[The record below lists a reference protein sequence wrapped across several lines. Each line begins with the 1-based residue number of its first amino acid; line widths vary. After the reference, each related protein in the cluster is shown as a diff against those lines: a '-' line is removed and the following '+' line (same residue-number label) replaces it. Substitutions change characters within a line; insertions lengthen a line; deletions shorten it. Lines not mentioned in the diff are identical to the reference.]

1 MYKALTTRAEV
12 RYGVQSLSNV
22 CLVLVSPPEKE
33 DHGHH
38 AQTSPHHRCARP
50 GACRPG
56 VCRPRRARGARPA
69 PASPSP
75 ATHRS
80 GRRRSGLNAR
90 QPHPEG
96 AWSTTALSGKSKLT
110 VFAPTNAAFAKLPKA
125 TLKKVQ
131 SDKKLLTS
139 ILTYHVVKGAVPASK
154 VVKLNGKSVKTL
166 NGKSVKIAVK
176 SGKVY
181 VNKAQVTKT
190 DVKASNGVIHVINQ
204 VLIP

>member
-1 MYKALTTRAEV
+1 MGITLKLPRITAALAL
-12 RYGVQSLSNV
+12 G
-22 CLVLVSPPEKE
+22 LVALVFAALVVP
-33 DHGHH
+33 
-38 AQTSPHHRCARP
+38 A
-50 GACRPG
+50 
-56 VCRPRRARGARPA
+56 A
-69 PASPSP
+69 PASQPSP
-75 ATHRS
+75 AASKNIVQVAAGNPQFSTLTS
-80 GRRRSGLNAR
+80 LIKKAGLV
-90 QPHPEG
+90 
-96 AWSTTALSGKSKLT
+96 SALSGKSNLT

-154 VVKLNGKSVKTL
+154 VVKLDGKSVKTL
-166 NGKSVKIAVK
+166 NGKRVKIAVK

-181 VNKAQVTKT
+181 VNKARVTKT

>member
-1 MYKALTTRAEV
+1 MGITLKLPRITAALAL
-12 RYGVQSLSNV
+12 G
-22 CLVLVSPPEKE
+22 LVALVFAALAVS
-33 DHGHH
+33 
-38 AQTSPHHRCARP
+38 A
-50 GACRPG
+50 
-56 VCRPRRARGARPA
+56 A
-69 PASPSP
+69 PASQPSP
-75 ATHRS
+75 AASKNIVQVAAGNPQFSTLTS
-80 GRRRSGLNAR
+80 LIKKAGLV
-90 QPHPEG
+90 
-96 AWSTTALSGKSKLT
+96 SALSGKSNLT

-154 VVKLNGKSVKTL
+154 VVKLNGTSVKTL

-181 VNKAQVTKT
+181 VNQARVTKT

>member
-1 MYKALTTRAEV
+1 MGITLKLPRITAALAL
-12 RYGVQSLSNV
+12 G
-22 CLVLVSPPEKE
+22 LVALVFAALAVPAAP
-33 DHGHH
+33 
-38 AQTSPHHRCARP
+38 A
-50 GACRPG
+50 
-56 VCRPRRARGARPA
+56 A
-69 PASPSP
+69 PASP
-75 ATHRS
+75 ATS
-80 GRRRSGLNAR
+80 KTIVQVAAGNPQFSTLASLIKKAGLV
-90 QPHPEG
+90 
-96 AWSTTALSGKSKLT
+96 SALSGKSKLT

-166 NGKSVKIAVK
+166 NGKTVKITVK

-190 DVKASNGVIHVINQ
+190 DVKASNGVIHVINR

>member
-1 MYKALTTRAEV
+1 MGIALRLPRITAV
-12 RYGVQSLSNV
+12 LALG
-22 CLVLVSPPEKE
+22 LVALVFAALAAP
-33 DHGHH
+33 
-38 AQTSPHHRCARP
+38 A
-50 GACRPG
+50 
-56 VCRPRRARGARPA
+56 A
-69 PASPSP
+69 PASQASP
-75 ATHRS
+75 AASKNLVQVAAGNPQFSTLAS
-80 GRRRSGLNAR
+80 LIKKAGLV
-90 QPHPEG
+90 
-96 AWSTTALSGKSKLT
+96 SALSGKSNLT

-204 VLIP
+204 VLVP

>member
-1 MYKALTTRAEV
+1 MGITLTRPRTTAALAMALVALVFAALAVPAAQDSQASPAASKNIVQVAAGNPQFSTLASLIKKA
-12 RYGVQSLSNV
+12 G
-22 CLVLVSPPEKE
+22 LVS
-33 DHGHH
+33 
-38 AQTSPHHRCARP
+38 
-50 GACRPG
+50 
-56 VCRPRRARGARPA
+56 
-69 PASPSP
+69 
-75 ATHRS
+75 
-80 GRRRSGLNAR
+80 
-90 QPHPEG
+90 
-96 AWSTTALSGKSKLT
+96 ALSGKSKLT

-131 SDKKLLTS
+131 GDKKLLTS

-154 VVKLNGKSVKTL
+154 VVKLDGKSVKTL
-166 NGKSVKIAVK
+166 NGKSVKITVK

>member
-1 MYKALTTRAEV
+1 MGITLNRPRLTAALALALV
-12 RYGVQSLSNV
+12 AVVFASLS
-22 CLVLVSPPEKE
+22 
-33 DHGHH
+33 
-38 AQTSPHHRCARP
+38 AA
-50 GACRPG
+50 A
-56 VCRPRRARGARPA
+56 A
-69 PASPSP
+69 PASPASP
-75 ATHRS
+75 ASPAANKNIVQVAAGNPQLSTLA
-80 GRRRSGLNAR
+80 GLIQKA
-90 QPHPEG
+90 G
-96 AWSTTALSGKSKLT
+96 LVSALSGKSKLT

-139 ILTYHVVKGAVPASK
+139 ILTYHVVKGAVPASE

>member
-1 MYKALTTRAEV
+1 MGIALRLPRITAV
-12 RYGVQSLSNV
+12 LALG
-22 CLVLVSPPEKE
+22 LVALVFAALAAP
-33 DHGHH
+33 
-38 AQTSPHHRCARP
+38 A
-50 GACRPG
+50 
-56 VCRPRRARGARPA
+56 A
-69 PASPSP
+69 PASQASP
-75 ATHRS
+75 AASKNIVQVAAGNPQFSTLAS
-80 GRRRSGLNAR
+80 LIKKAGLV
-90 QPHPEG
+90 
-96 AWSTTALSGKSKLT
+96 SALSGKSKLT

-154 VVKLNGKSVKTL
+154 VVKLNGQSVKTL

>member
-1 MYKALTTRAEV
+1 MGIALRLPRITAV
-12 RYGVQSLSNV
+12 LALG
-22 CLVLVSPPEKE
+22 LVALVVAALAAP
-33 DHGHH
+33 
-38 AQTSPHHRCARP
+38 A
-50 GACRPG
+50 
-56 VCRPRRARGARPA
+56 A
-69 PASPSP
+69 PASQASP
-75 ATHRS
+75 AASKNIVQVAAGNPQFSTLAS
-80 GRRRSGLNAR
+80 LIKKAGLV
-90 QPHPEG
+90 
-96 AWSTTALSGKSKLT
+96 SALSGKSKLT

-181 VNKAQVTKT
+181 VNKGQVTKT

>member
-1 MYKALTTRAEV
+1 MGVTLTSRRITAALAL
-12 RYGVQSLSNV
+12 G
-22 CLVLVSPPEKE
+22 LVALVFAVLAVPAAP
-33 DHGHH
+33 
-38 AQTSPHHRCARP
+38 A
-50 GACRPG
+50 
-56 VCRPRRARGARPA
+56 A
-69 PASPSP
+69 PASP
-75 ATHRS
+75 ATS
-80 GRRRSGLNAR
+80 KTIVQVAAGNPEFSTLASLIKNAGLV
-90 QPHPEG
+90 
-96 AWSTTALSGKSKLT
+96 SALSGKSKLT

-154 VVKLNGKSVKTL
+154 VVTLNGKSVKTL

-181 VNKAQVTKT
+181 VNKARVTKT

>member
-1 MYKALTTRAEV
+1 M
-12 RYGVQSLSNV
+12 
-22 CLVLVSPPEKE
+22 
-33 DHGHH
+33 
-38 AQTSPHHRCARP
+38 
-50 GACRPG
+50 
-56 VCRPRRARGARPA
+56 
-69 PASPSP
+69 
-75 ATHRS
+75 
-80 GRRRSGLNAR
+80 
-90 QPHPEG
+90 
-96 AWSTTALSGKSKLT
+96 
-110 VFAPTNAAFAKLPKA
+110 FAPTNAAFAKLPKA

-131 SDKKLLTS
+131 SDKQLLTS

-154 VVKLNGKSVKTL
+154 VVKLNGRSVKTL

>member
-1 MYKALTTRAEV
+1 MGIALRLPRITAV
-12 RYGVQSLSNV
+12 LALG
-22 CLVLVSPPEKE
+22 LVALVVAALAAP
-33 DHGHH
+33 
-38 AQTSPHHRCARP
+38 A
-50 GACRPG
+50 
-56 VCRPRRARGARPA
+56 A
-69 PASPSP
+69 PASQASP
-75 ATHRS
+75 AASKNIVQVAAGNPQFSTLAS
-80 GRRRSGLNAR
+80 LIKKAGLV
-90 QPHPEG
+90 
-96 AWSTTALSGKSKLT
+96 SALSGKSKLT

-190 DVKASNGVIHVINQ
+190 DVKASNGVIHVIDQ

>member
-1 MYKALTTRAEV
+1 MGITLKLPRITAALAL
-12 RYGVQSLSNV
+12 G
-22 CLVLVSPPEKE
+22 LVALLLAALAVP
-33 DHGHH
+33 
-38 AQTSPHHRCARP
+38 A
-50 GACRPG
+50 
-56 VCRPRRARGARPA
+56 A
-69 PASPSP
+69 PASQSSP
-75 ATHRS
+75 AASKNSVQVAAGNPQFSTLTS
-80 GRRRSGLNAR
+80 LIKKAGLV
-90 QPHPEG
+90 
-96 AWSTTALSGKSKLT
+96 SALSGKSKLT

>member
-1 MYKALTTRAEV
+1 MGVTLTSRRITAALAL
-12 RYGVQSLSNV
+12 G
-22 CLVLVSPPEKE
+22 LVALVFAALAVPAAP
-33 DHGHH
+33 
-38 AQTSPHHRCARP
+38 A
-50 GACRPG
+50 
-56 VCRPRRARGARPA
+56 A
-69 PASPSP
+69 PASP
-75 ATHRS
+75 ATS
-80 GRRRSGLNAR
+80 KTIVQVAAGNPQFSTLASLIKKAGLV
-90 QPHPEG
+90 
-96 AWSTTALSGKSKLT
+96 SALSGKSKLT

-154 VVKLNGKSVKTL
+154 VVQLDGKSVKTL

-176 SGKVY
+176 RGKVY
-181 VNKAQVTKT
+181 VNKAKVTKT